1 MSFNT
6 IIFDMDGVL
15 IDTEYHYAQVFDAFF
30 DKKGIPIA
38 HLNRRELL
46 GRPLRDLWPFV
57 LGEDFDKKDAAR
69 LQKEFFTY
77 KKSSHF
83 PIEEMLFTDVKVV
96 LQRLSETKL
105 KIGLATSS
113 SHDEIAEVLDTHNLR
128 KYFEVISSGEDFP
141 ESKPHP
147 AVYLSAMKQLN
158 ARASDVLV
166 IEDSPNGIA
175 AGKAAGATVWA
186 IRDQRFDSDQSQADR
201 HVEHLTEVLEL
212 LGFS

>member
-46 GRPLRDLWPFV
+46 GRPLRDLWPFI

-83 PIEEMLFTDVKVV
+83 PIEEMLF
-96 LQRLSETKL
+96 
-105 KIGLATSS
+105 
-113 SHDEIAEVLDTHNLR
+113 
-128 KYFEVISSGEDFP
+128 
-141 ESKPHP
+141 
-147 AVYLSAMKQLN
+147 
-158 ARASDVLV
+158 SDVLV
-166 IEDSPNGIA
+166 IEDSSNGIA
-175 AGKAAGATVWA
+175 AGAIVWA
-186 IRDQRFDSDQSQADR
+186 IRNQQFDSDQSQVDR
-201 HVEHLTEVLEL
+201 RVEHLTEVLEL

>member
-1 MSFNT
+1 MRQ
-6 IIFDMDGVL
+6 G
-15 IDTEYHYAQVFDAFF
+15 
-30 DKKGIPIA
+30 
-38 HLNRRELL
+38 
-46 GRPLRDLWPFV
+46 
-57 LGEDFDKKDAAR
+57 
-69 LQKEFFTY
+69 Y

-83 PIEEMLFTDVKVV
+83 PIEEMLFPDVKVV

-141 ESKPHP
+141 KSKPHP

-166 IEDSPNGIA
+166 IEDSSNGIA
-175 AGKAAGATVWA
+175 AGAIVWA
-186 IRDQRFDSDQSQADR
+186 IRNQQFDSDQSQVDR
-201 HVEHLTEVLEL
+201 RVEHLTEVLEL

>member
-1 MSFNT
+1 
-6 IIFDMDGVL
+6 
-15 IDTEYHYAQVFDAFF
+15 
-30 DKKGIPIA
+30 
-38 HLNRRELL
+38 
-46 GRPLRDLWPFV
+46 
-57 LGEDFDKKDAAR
+57 
-69 LQKEFFTY
+69 
-77 KKSSHF
+77 
-83 PIEEMLFTDVKVV
+83 MLFPDVKVV

-113 SHDEIAEVLDTHNLR
+113 SHDEIAGVLDTHNLR

-175 AGKAAGATVWA
+175 AGATVWT
-186 IRDQRFDSDQSQADR
+186 IRNQRFDSDHSQADR
-201 HVEHLTEVLEL
+201 RVEHLTEVLEL

>member
-15 IDTEYHYAQVFDAFF
+15 IDTKYHYAQVFDAFF

-46 GRPLRDLWPFV
+46 GRPLRDLWPFI

-83 PIEEMLFTDVKVV
+83 PIEEMLFPDVKVV
-96 LQRLSETKL
+96 LQCFSETKL

-113 SHDEIAEVLDTHNLR
+113 SHDKIAEVLDTHNLR

-166 IEDSPNGIA
+166 IEDSPNGIS
-175 AGKAAGATVWA
+175 AGATVWA

-201 HVEHLTEVLEL
+201 RVEHLTEVLEL

>member
-1 MSFNT
+1 M
-6 IIFDMDGVL
+6 
-15 IDTEYHYAQVFDAFF
+15 
-30 DKKGIPIA
+30 
-38 HLNRRELL
+38 
-46 GRPLRDLWPFV
+46 
-57 LGEDFDKKDAAR
+57 GEDFDKKDAAR

-83 PIEEMLFTDVKVV
+83 PIEEMLFPDVKVV

-175 AGKAAGATVWA
+175 AGKAVGATIWA
-186 IRDQRFDSDQSQADR
+186 IRDQRFDSDQSHADR
-201 HVEHLTEVLEL
+201 RVEHLTEVLEL

>member
-1 MSFNT
+1 M
-6 IIFDMDGVL
+6 I
-15 IDTEYHYAQVFDAFF
+15 
-30 DKKGIPIA
+30 
-38 HLNRRELL
+38 
-46 GRPLRDLWPFV
+46 
-57 LGEDFDKKDAAR
+57 KKDAAR

-83 PIEEMLFTDVKVV
+83 PIEEMLFPDVKVV

-113 SHDEIAEVLDTHNLR
+113 SHEEIAEVLDTHNLR

-147 AVYLSAMKQLN
+147 AIYLSAMKQLN

-166 IEDSPNGIA
+166 IEDSPM
-175 AGKAAGATVWA
+175 VL
-186 IRDQRFDSDQSQADR
+186 QREKQREQPFGR
-201 HVEHLTEVLEL
+201 LEINDL
-212 LGFS
+212 IVTRVRQTDMLSI